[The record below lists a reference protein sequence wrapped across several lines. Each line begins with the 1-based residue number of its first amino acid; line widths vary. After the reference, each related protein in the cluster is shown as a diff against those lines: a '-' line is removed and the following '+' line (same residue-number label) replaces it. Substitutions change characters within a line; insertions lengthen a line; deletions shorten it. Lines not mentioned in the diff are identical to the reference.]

1 MAQVYTSVTV
11 SLTKQTN
18 TPVVDMPQAD
28 SGRGLDIFI
37 TDDIVTTESGNVD
50 ETLSAT
56 LFAEKPSGLKVALNS
71 NEVIRYDNTD
81 TYEVRFNGSEAF
93 ANMLAETGI
102 VKAQVSLMS
111 GSDFVTTFNIYINVV
126 DNIAMQVDVEST
138 EEFQNAID
146 VIKTVNAKIAEL
158 NEYINKFQSQL
169 KLTVNVRSGTTD
181 PVVLSTDKAGDI
193 YIKVEN

>member
-1 MAQVYTSVTV
+1 M
-11 SLTKQTN
+11 
-18 TPVVDMPQAD
+18 
-28 SGRGLDIFI
+28 
-37 TDDIVTTESGNVD
+37 
-50 ETLSAT
+50 SAT

-71 NEVIRYDNTD
+71 SEVIRYENTD
-81 TYEVRFNGSEAF
+81 TYEVRFNGSESF

-126 DNIAMQVDVEST
+126 ENIAMHVDVEST

-146 VIKTVNAKIAEL
+146 VIKTVNSKISEL
-158 NEYINKFQSQL
+158 NEYINEFQSQL

-181 PVVLSTDKAGDI
+181 PTVLSTDKAGDI